1 MKTYSFTIH
10 LEPCEVGGYTVT
22 VPALPGC
29 VTQGENYE
37 EAVAMA
43 EECIQGYLEA
53 LVKLGKPIPKE
64 PTPTLPSDVRIR
76 IEAPALV

>member
-1 MKTYSFTIH
+1 
-10 LEPCEVGGYTVT
+10 VT

-29 VTQGENYE
+29 VTQGEDYE

-53 LVKLGKPIPKE
+53 LAKVG
-64 PTPTLPSDVRIR
+64 
-76 IEAPALV
+76 A